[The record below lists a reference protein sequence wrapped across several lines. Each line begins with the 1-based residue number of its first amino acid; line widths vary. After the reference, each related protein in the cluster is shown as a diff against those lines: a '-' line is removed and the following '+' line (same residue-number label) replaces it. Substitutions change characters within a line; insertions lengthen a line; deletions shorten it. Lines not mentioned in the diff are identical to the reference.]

1 MSWRIPCQGTPSA
14 GGEECECYPTV
25 GSSIDQETTL
35 TRIGNSFHCLFCHGY
50 EDRGAES
57 VGILASDMAAADP
70 NMIMMIS
77 RMAKRL
83 SKHVTIYTNNIPE
96 LAPGIEP
103 LLRRANMTVDAR
115 SIASLSLV
123 GKGPQVELSFSDGSK
138 HVEGFLVGHP
148 KMEQRAKHLVEQL
161 GLGMTP
167 NGEIQV
173 TAPWNETSLEGCYAA
188 GDAMTPMKVVV
199 QALQTG
205 GFAGGG
211 LATSVQKDLHE
222 KGEL

>member
-1 MSWRIPCQGTPSA
+1 
-14 GGEECECYPTV
+14 
-25 GSSIDQETTL
+25 
-35 TRIGNSFHCLFCHGY
+35 
-50 EDRGAES
+50 
-57 VGILASDMAAADP
+57 VGILASDMVGADP
-70 NMIMMIS
+70 SMVMMIC

-83 SKHVTIYTNNIPE
+83 SKHVTIYTNNHPDF
-96 LAPGIEP
+96 ASSFDP
-103 LLRRANMTVDAR
+103 LLRNANMTVDTR
-115 SIASLSLV
+115 SIASVSLV
-123 GKGPQVELSFSDGSK
+123 EQGPQVELTFSDGSK

-161 GLGMTP
+161 GLETTP
-167 NGEIQV
+167 SGEIQV

-188 GDAMTPMKVVV
+188 GDAMTPMRVVV

-222 KGEL
+222 RGEL